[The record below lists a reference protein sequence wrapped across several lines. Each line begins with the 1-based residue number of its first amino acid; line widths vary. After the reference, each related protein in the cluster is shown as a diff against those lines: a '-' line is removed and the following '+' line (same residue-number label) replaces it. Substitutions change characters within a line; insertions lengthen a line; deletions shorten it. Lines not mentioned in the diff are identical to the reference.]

1 MAGTKYALGRQH
13 DLLRDALKDVNAELS
28 RLNME
33 RRDIED
39 EIKRLTTTIRETQ
52 EEQLRLKDTMRK
64 LSIKE
69 KSVGMK
75 REQLN
80 KKILK
85 LKQKIGKVQ
94 ALGTKMT
101 EVE

>member
-1 MAGTKYALGRQH
+1 MSATKFSLGKQH

-28 RLNME
+28 RLQME
-33 RRDIED
+33 RRDLED
-39 EIKRLTTTIRETQ
+39 EIRRLTNTIKETQ
-52 EEQLRLKDTMRK
+52 EEELHLKDGMRK
-64 LSIKE
+64 MALKE
-69 KSVGMK
+69 KAVGMK

-94 ALGTKMT
+94 ALGTKMA

>member
-1 MAGTKYALGRQH
+1 M
-13 DLLRDALKDVNAELS
+13 LRDALKDVNAELS

-33 RRDIED
+33 KRDLED
-39 EIKRLTTTIRETQ
+39 EIRRLTNTIKETQ
-52 EEQLRLKDTMRK
+52 EEQLRLKDNMRK

-69 KSVGMK
+69 KGVGMK

-85 LKQKIGKVQ
+85 LKQKIGRVQ

>member
-1 MAGTKYALGRQH
+1 MSATKFSLGKQH

-28 RLNME
+28 RLQME
-33 RRDIED
+33 RRDLED
-39 EIKRLTTTIRETQ
+39 EIRRLTNTIKETQ
-52 EEQLRLKDTMRK
+52 EEELHLKDGMRK
-64 LSIKE
+64 MALKE
-69 KSVGMK
+69 KAVGMK

-94 ALGTKMT
+94 ALGAKMS